1 MAGLEWK
8 GRGQEAVSGGG
19 GGGGGER
26 ESTHQEGTRNTRSEK
41 ASPENSEATLPGA
54 EGKRRSPHQ
63 RGCVVSSVNRGCLP
77 KAFSGTGINSRLLHM
92 CPLGLL
98 IKAGRRLPPF
108 PQSWPFGQAAH
119 GGGAEAQTPAPALL
133 LAPPHC
139 ACYSFICCWELKE
152 YLGVSG

>member
-41 ASPENSEATLPGA
+41 ASPKNSEATLPGA

-77 KAFSGTGINSRLLHM
+77 KAFSGTGCQL
-92 CPLGLL
+92 
-98 IKAGRRLPPF
+98 K
-108 PQSWPFGQAAH
+108 
-119 GGGAEAQTPAPALL
+119 
-133 LAPPHC
+133 APPH
-139 ACYSFICCWELKE
+139 
-152 YLGVSG
+152 VSSGPFNKGRPEVTPFPPVLAFWPGGTWGWG